1 MSGFEFC
8 ETMAGSY
15 HLLGAPDDERP
26 ISFTIR
32 VRSRPWLGFLRRPE
46 AEIEG
51 EVDAEGFADHRLL
64 RGTLGLDVLRTRRL
78 RYTFEFEGNDGKPYA
93 FRGEKIIE
101 LRKLARTIST
111 LPGRIEGASGAE
123 VGRAM
128 LRFDF
133 QTQLVPFL
141 RSFRPSG

>member
-1 MSGFEFC
+1 VSGFEFC

-15 HLLGAPDDERP
+15 HLLAAPDAERP

-32 VRSRPWLGFLRRPE
+32 VRSRPWLGFLRRRE

-64 RGTLGLDVLRTRRL
+64 RGTLDLDVLRTRKL
-78 RYTFEFEGNDGKPYA
+78 RYAFEFNGNDGQPYV
-93 FRGEKIIE
+93 FRGEKVLE
-101 LRKLARTIST
+101 LRKLARTISV
-111 LPGRIEGASGAE
+111 LPGSIEGASGAE
-123 VGRAM
+123 VGRAT

-133 QTQLVPFL
+133 QTQLLPFL
-141 RSFRPSG
+141 RSFRPSV